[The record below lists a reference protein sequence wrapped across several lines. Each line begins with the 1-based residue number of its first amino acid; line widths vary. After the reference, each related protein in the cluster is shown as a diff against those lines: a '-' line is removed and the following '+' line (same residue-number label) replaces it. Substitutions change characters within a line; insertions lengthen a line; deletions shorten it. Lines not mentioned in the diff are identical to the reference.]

1 MVGEKLIALEKD
13 SEESKDGASQKSSE
27 KVLEAEELY
36 DFLEQYEPVKRK
48 EGVFYQ
54 RGYGG
59 EAKKNEKVNSS
70 KSL

>member
-48 EGVFYQ
+48 EGFYQ
-54 RGYGG
+54 REYGV
-59 EAKKNEKVNSS
+59 EAKKNEKINTS